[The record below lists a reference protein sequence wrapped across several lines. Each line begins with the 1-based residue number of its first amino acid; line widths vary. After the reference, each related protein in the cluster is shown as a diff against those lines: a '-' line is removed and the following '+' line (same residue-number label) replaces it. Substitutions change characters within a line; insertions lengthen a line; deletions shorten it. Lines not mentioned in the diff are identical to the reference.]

1 MADPLPTLH
10 VTPRSIVRAVL
21 VAGTL
26 FVLFAVASRATETL
40 WWFAQAAAIAALVYP
55 LVQRMSR
62 RMPAFVAVL
71 LLTLLAALVAAGLA
85 AVVLGELRTESQ
97 RFRAAVPGAVDRL
110 ERSDGLGSVLRDL
123 ELDDSVRSLAD
134 QTAERA
140 RFDGPDLPGLA
151 TAVGGRVSA
160 GFVVWILTVMLVF
173 TGPGL
178 VRSMVE
184 QAPQRLHTQIDEV
197 LRAAYGRSVRYVALT
212 ALRSLTVAAL
222 VFVVAKLLGL
232 DMPGVLAI
240 LAALCAFVP
249 YVGVL
254 LGALPMAL
262 MALVTGSTDA
272 TAVLV
277 GAVLVQ
283 VFDALVLQRRI
294 DARSM
299 QLGLFPTLVA
309 GMLGFHL
316 HGPGG
321 LLIGVAIA
329 AMVVAVVND
338 TGAMRVLRGA
348 TPSADGIDVGVDAA
362 EA

>member
-1 MADPLPTLH
+1 MADPIPTLH

-21 VAGTL
+21 VAGVL
-26 FVLFAVASRATETL
+26 FVLFVVASRATETL

-71 LLTLLAALVAAGLA
+71 ALTLLAALVAAGLA

-97 RFRAAVPGAVDRL
+97 RFRAAVPGAIDRL
-110 ERSDGLGSVLRDL
+110 ELSDGVGSVLRDL

-184 QAPQRLHTQIDEV
+184 QTPPRLHTQVDEV

-272 TAVLV
+272 TAVLL

-283 VFDALVLQRRI
+283 VFDALVVQRRI
-294 DARSM
+294 DTASM

-338 TGAMRVLRGA
+338 TGAVRALRGA
-348 TPSADGIDVGVDAA
+348 TPSADGLDAGVEPA

>member
-1 MADPLPTLH
+1 MADPIPTLH
-10 VTPRSIVRAVL
+10 VTPRSVVRAVIVVGVL
-21 VAGTL
+21 VVL
-26 FVLFAVASRATETL
+26 FVVASRATETL
-40 WWFAQAAAIAALVYP
+40 WWFAQAAAIAAFAYP
-55 LVQRMSR
+55 VVQRMSR
-62 RMPAFVAVL
+62 RMPAFVAIL
-71 LLTLLAALVAAGLA
+71 LLTLLAAVVAAGLT

-110 ERSDGLGSVLRDL
+110 ERSEGIGAVLRDL

-134 QTAERA
+134 QTAARA

-151 TAVGGRVSA
+151 TAVGGRISA

-178 VRSMVE
+178 VRSLVD
-184 QAPQRLHTQIDEV
+184 QAPAHARQQVDAV
-197 LRAAYGRSVRYVALT
+197 LRAAYGRTVRYLALT
-212 ALRSLTVAAL
+212 ALRSLAVAAL
-222 VFVVAKLLGL
+222 AFVVATALGL

-249 YVGVL
+249 YVGIL
-254 LGALPMAL
+254 LGALPLAL
-262 MALVTGSTDA
+262 MALVTGSSDA
-272 TAVLV
+272 AVVLAAAVLLQ
-277 GAVLVQ
+277 VL
-283 VFDALVLQRRI
+283 DALVLQRRI
-294 DARSM
+294 DARSV

-321 LLIGVAIA
+321 LLIGVAVA

-338 TGAMRVLRGA
+338 TGSMRALRGA
-348 TPSADGIDVGVDAA
+348 APSPGAGAVDPV

>member
-1 MADPLPTLH
+1 MADPIPTLH

-21 VAGTL
+21 VAGVL
-26 FVLFAVASRATETL
+26 FVLFVVASRATETL

-97 RFRAAVPGAVDRL
+97 RFRAAVPGAIDRL
-110 ERSDGLGSVLRDL
+110 ERSDGVGSVLRDL

-184 QAPQRLHTQIDEV
+184 QTPPRLHIQVDEV

-272 TAVLV
+272 TAVLL

-283 VFDALVLQRRI
+283 VVDALVVQRRI
-294 DARSM
+294 DAASM

-338 TGAMRVLRGA
+338 TGAVRALRGA
-348 TPSADGIDVGVDAA
+348 TPSADGLDAGVEPA